1 MKMYSQGQLIPFKAI
16 SVKLLEDIKI
26 FFLRAPMG
34 GNKKGTI
41 SQNTASTYFSILK
54 AGLKQ
59 AFIDEYLTV
68 DISAKVKGI
77 INIEKP
83 RVVLTMNEVQMLVD
97 TPCTRMMF

>member
-1 MKMYSQGQLIPFKAI
+1 MYSQGQLIPFKAI

-54 AGLKQ
+54 DGLKQ

>member
-34 GNKKGTI
+34 ENKKGTI